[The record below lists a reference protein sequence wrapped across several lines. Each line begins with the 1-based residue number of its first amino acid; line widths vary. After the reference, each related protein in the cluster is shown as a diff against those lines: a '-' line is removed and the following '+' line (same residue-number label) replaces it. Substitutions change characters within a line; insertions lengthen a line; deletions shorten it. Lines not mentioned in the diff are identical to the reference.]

1 MLDPGKWFKLSF
13 IYNKVRLRKKTP
25 GRDDRGEGV
34 GGLGGGGTQVEVEEA
49 QGELE
54 RSGTK
59 VDKFNSLNFFPTNLK
74 SSEKQQIVAEI
85 NEESFTSKSIIKTLY

>member
-1 MLDPGKWFKLSF
+1 MTEGKGLAW
-13 IYNKVRLRKKTP
+13 
-25 GRDDRGEGV
+25 EEV
-34 GGLGGGGTQVEVEEA
+34 GPRWKQEVEEA

-59 VDKFNSLNFFPTNLK
+59 VDKFNSLTFFPTNLK